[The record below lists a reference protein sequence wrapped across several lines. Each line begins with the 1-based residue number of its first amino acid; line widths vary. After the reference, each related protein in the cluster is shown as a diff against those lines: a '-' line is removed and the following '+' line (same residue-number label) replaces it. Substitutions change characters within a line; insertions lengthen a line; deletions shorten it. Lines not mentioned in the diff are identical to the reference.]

1 MNPTEQIHARVLIV
15 DDEAANVELL
25 TELFRMHGAR
35 TMSATDGKAALEIAK
50 QEKPDMILLDVMM
63 PGIDGYEVCRQLKMD
78 EATRRLPVV
87 MITGLGQLD
96 DKIKGLEAGADD
108 FLSKPVNAAELLT
121 RSRSL
126 LRVKELNDELEGA
139 YHNLAGIASFTN
151 DLLRDFD
158 PYQFDINRGLDDL
171 MTFMMGPDTAE
182 NLRPERVL
190 LFNAARDRLW
200 EGWVY
205 HLEDGHVR
213 RRALPL
219 GLPDEALN
227 PIFNHSDFFGRTLEQ
242 VYTNLDSMQRDS
254 LASAHIWQ
262 DIGQQ
267 PPTRNLVAYRSPG
280 VAVVSLDTP
289 KQVGYYDA
297 QVLSALVAN
306 IHMFLRTISS
316 QVREV
321 ERAFLY
327 TIGALA
333 RAAEVHDEDTG
344 DHILRVNLYAEALS
358 RSLGCDETFTRVLS
372 YSAQMH
378 DVGKMHVHPDI
389 LRKPGRLNAEEW
401 EAVKRHT
408 VYGAR
413 ILGEDPRLA
422 TARELALSH
431 HEKWDGS
438 GYPKGLRG
446 EEIPLSG
453 RITMMADVYD
463 ALRSVRPY
471 KKSFDH
477 QTAVN
482 IIRRGDDRLQPGH
495 FDPDVLEAF
504 LDNNH
509 LFDEIYNT
517 GR

>member
-1 MNPTEQIHARVLIV
+1 MTPTEQISARILIV
-15 DDEAANVELL
+15 DDEVANVELL
-25 TELFRMHGAR
+25 TELFSMHGAQ
-35 TMSATDGKAALEIAK
+35 TIAATDGKTALEMAK

-63 PGIDGYEVCRQLKMD
+63 PGIDGYEVCRQLKED

-158 PYQFDINRGLDDL
+158 PYDFDINRGLDDL
-171 MTFMMGPDTAE
+171 MSFLMGPDTAE
-182 NLRPERVL
+182 NLRPQRVL
-190 LFNAARDRLW
+190 LFNAARDGLW

-205 HLEDGHVR
+205 HIEDGHVL
-213 RRALPL
+213 RRALPQ
-219 GLPDEALN
+219 GLADTSMN
-227 PIFNHSDFFGRTLEQ
+227 PIFSHSNAIGNTLEQ
-242 VYTNLDSMQRDS
+242 AYTNLDAVQREA
-254 LASAHIWQ
+254 LAAASIWQ
-262 DIGQQ
+262 DIGQS

-333 RAAEVHDEDTG
+333 RAAETHDEDTG
-344 DHILRVNLYAEALS
+344 DHILRVNLYAEALA
-358 RSLGCDETFTRVLS
+358 RSLGCDENFTRVLS

-389 LRKPGRLNAEEW
+389 LRKPSRLNEREW
-401 EAVKRHT
+401 EAVKQHT
-408 VYGAR
+408 IYGAK
-413 ILGEDPRLA
+413 ILGDDPRLA
-422 TARELALSH
+422 TARELAMSH
-431 HEKWDGS
+431 HEKWDGT
-438 GYPKGLRG
+438 GYPKGLSG
-446 EEIPLSG
+446 EQIPLSG

-463 ALRSVRPY
+463 ALRSIRPY

-495 FDPDVLEAF
+495 FDPRVLEAF
-504 LDNNH
+504 LDNQQ
-509 LFDEIYNT
+509 LFEEIYNS
-517 GR
+517 G